1 MTRVIGPPR
10 SRRRR
15 WWYAGITLV
24 AAALFG
30 VLYVAGASAII
41 SGPPIASPSS
51 FESNDG
57 NMVLDTSGHTDWSCF
72 VNSDGFA
79 HNATTPSGCAVTS
92 GAKNVAADAAGE
104 ISWVNG
110 QKFDTQ
116 CPALAVNNNPPKDEF
131 TDVASYSETASNLNV
146 FFYGASIRS
155 TANGNASGD
164 VEFNQVAG
172 NGTTSAGCRTFG
184 DRLVAYD
191 FLNGGTGLDLH
202 VLTWIDNSVPGTSDV
217 AGGNSGTCFV
227 KTDSMPCWG
236 AAVIH
241 PSNADTSVLEGQSN
255 QSTITAANNPL
266 NNTALAVNQFAE
278 FGVNLSN
285 VIGTGSGCISF
296 PQEVWE
302 SRSSGSS
309 FTSNPQDIEIE
320 NQQVANCGRVI
331 IHKQTSPRGQNQV
344 FGFNST
350 IPNPTGTVTTSSS
363 PYCQGDT
370 LPNGTYTGSGDGG
383 FALNDSG
390 NSTTNNAANTED
402 CKNLVQGSYTVTE
415 QTNSSYTL
423 SNIVCTLSSG
433 ATSSVTYGAAAH
445 SSFVAGDTVV
455 NITLKPTDT
464 VECTYTNT
472 LNQGA
477 LLIKKESTKTGNPL
491 VQVAGATFCYRTTTG
506 CTSVT
511 GTNVTDTT
519 DSTGGDSDTTIGE
532 ICVSGLTPGNYFIN
546 ETGAPTGYGIGTSG
560 EQTATVVSGTNCS
573 SNKPSSSAT
582 GLAVF
587 TDPPLSKI
595 QVIFSRVG
603 TQTETSASIV
613 CTDASSNVISA
624 VSENGNADPA
634 FDDTNETFGNG
645 TSTLVPGTYTCTVVI
660 DP

>member
-1 MTRVIGPPR
+1 MAAFNFH
-10 SRRRR
+10 RRRTR
-15 WWYAGITLV
+15 RGWYAGATLLV
-24 AAALFG
+24 AALFA

-41 SGPPIASPSS
+41 TGPPIASPSS

-57 NMVLDTSGHTDWSCF
+57 NMVLDAANHTDWDCF
-72 VNSDGFA
+72 RGDTGFQPGSPPA
-79 HNATTPSGCAVTS
+79 GCKVSS
-92 GAKNVAADAAGE
+92 GAVNQAADPNGE

-110 QKFDTQ
+110 QKFDTL

-131 TDVASYSETASNLNV
+131 VDVASYTETASNLNV
-146 FFYGASIRS
+146 FFYGATIRS

-164 VEFNQVAG
+164 VEFNQNKG
-172 NGTTSAGCRTFG
+172 DGTTTAGCRTAG

-202 VLTWIDNSVPGTSDV
+202 VLTWIDSSNPT
-217 AGGNSGTCFV
+217 AGGNDGSGACFV
-227 KTDSMPCWG
+227 KQDKMPCWG
-236 AAVIH
+236 ATVIH
-241 PSNADTSVLEGQSN
+241 PSNADNSELEGQSN
-255 QSTITAANNPL
+255 QAAITGANNVLNGQPL
-266 NNTALAVNQFAE
+266 AINQFAE
-278 FGVNLSN
+278 FGVNLSA

-320 NQQVANCGRVI
+320 NQTIANCGRVI
-331 IHKQTSPRGQNQV
+331 IHKQTDPRGQNQV
-344 FGFNST
+344 FGYNST

-370 LPNGTYTGSGDGG
+370 LPNGTYDGTTDAG

-390 NSTTNNAANTED
+390 NSGTTNNAANTED

-423 SNIVCTLSSG
+423 SNIVCTLSTG

-445 SSFVAGDTVV
+445 SSFVAGDTSV
-455 NITLKPTDT
+455 NIALKPTDT

-472 LNQGA
+472 LNKGA

-491 VQVAGATFCYRTTTG
+491 VQVAGATFCYSTSTG

-519 DSTGGDSDTTIGE
+519 DGTGGDSDTTIGE
-532 ICVSGLTPGNYFIN
+532 VCVSGLTPGNYFIN

-587 TDPPLSKI
+587 TDPPLSTIEVK
-595 QVIFSRVG
+595 FFRVG

-613 CTDASSNVISA
+613 CKDASNNVVSA

-634 FDDTNETFGNG
+634 FDDTDETFGNG